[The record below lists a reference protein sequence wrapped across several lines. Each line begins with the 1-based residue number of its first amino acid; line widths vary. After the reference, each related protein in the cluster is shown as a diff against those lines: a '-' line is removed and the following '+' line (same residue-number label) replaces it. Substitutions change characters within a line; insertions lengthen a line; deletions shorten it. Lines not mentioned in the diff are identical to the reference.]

1 MVSFSTTRICPR
13 RRILASLWKMDPFH
27 SFPHLQIV
35 MDPFHENYGDEPN
48 MVTMIKLVVH
58 VASKKGDEE
67 EIV

>member
-1 MVSFSTTRICPR
+1 
-13 RRILASLWKMDPFH
+13 MDPFH

-58 VASKKGDEE
+58 VASKKDDEE